1 MAGTY
6 STIEHG
12 WWKDGAVAEVADV
25 AARFLFVWSF
35 TSSPMASL
43 TGMTVVSSRAL
54 RRLLWPGEKRSEDD
68 LAAVVDALAAKP
80 LVLYDWD
87 HEVLWCVRRAGHALK
102 NEKQAKG
109 AARWLTSVP
118 PKSPLLAAFFEHYPN
133 MKPLYEPMAGGSL

>member
-6 STIEHG
+6 STIEHA
-12 WWKDGAVAEVADV
+12 WWKDGAVAEMPL

-43 TGMTVVSSRAL
+43 TGMSVVSTRAL
-54 RRLLWPGEKRSEDD
+54 RRLLWPGESRTEDD
-68 LAAVVDALAAKP
+68 LAVEIDALAAKP

-109 AARWLTSVP
+109 AARWLLSVP
-118 PKSPLLAAFFEHYPN
+118 PESPILGTFFEHYPSV
-133 MKPLYEPMAGGSL
+133 KPLYEAIAGGSA